1 MIAVGLLK
9 QFLLSYRIDY
19 SDGMCAVGNQENYL
33 LAPLEIYLGMC
44 HYIQNDLIQID
55 FIKIDLNQIDLN
67 KILED
72 EGAWFWA

>member
-1 MIAVGLLK
+1 
-9 QFLLSYRIDY
+9 
-19 SDGMCAVGNQENYL
+19 MCAVGNQENYL

-67 KILED
+67 
-72 EGAWFWA
+72 